1 MKKLISIF
9 GLILLINLVAAQV
22 SKKGN
27 LADLGIFDK
36 CLKTTNE
43 KPKFIKRT
51 RTVAQQ
57 SKTVN
62 VATAGTLNNLLTS
75 DEKSTISN
83 LTITGNIDARDFRI
97 MRDSMANL
105 KALDISA
112 VTIVSYTGYD
122 GTGYSGSTYP
132 ANEIP
137 ENAFYASGFGPGNL
151 NYGLASIVLPTS
163 LTSIGRMAFT
173 FCSSLT
179 SVSISASV
187 TQIGLVA
194 FVGCSATINVD
205 QANPD
210 YSSVEGVLFDKAM
223 TTLIQCPLSIT
234 GNYDLPSTVDSIA
247 VYGFCFCD
255 KLSSINIPSSV
266 VSIGIYAFTSCSGI
280 INVAANNPNY
290 TSQEGVLFNKSLKT
304 LIQCPTSKSGSY
316 IIPSLV
322 DTLGENS
329 FYNCSLMTAV
339 TMPSSV
345 SYISDLSFY
354 NCSGLTSITVNSLPV
369 SLGSTYNVFYN
380 VNQSTCILNVPYGTK
395 PLYQSASGWSS
406 FSNIVEN
413 THGFILETNKLILS
427 SFAGSNAK
435 MKISSNDPWAVS
447 SNQSWLKVIPE
458 NGSGSDTIS
467 VTAEA
472 NSSTDN
478 RTGIVTVSADGSQS
492 QTIEVTQSGI
502 PRTLNITAGGLSAS
516 MTATE
521 LSSVINLK
529 LSGTIDARDFKT
541 MRDRMPKLTFLDLS
555 EVSIAAYNGS
565 EGTASWITVYPANK
579 IPEYAFSQGNIH
591 QNYSLATVKLPST
604 ITVIGDYAFYLSGA
618 LTDIVIPNTVTNIG
632 NTAFGYCNA
641 LVNVTLPTNLSSI
654 GNSTFMGCGFSGI
667 LIPNSVKTIGTNGFG
682 SCKNL
687 KSVDIPNSVTSISN
701 SAFENCI
708 TLTELTIGN
717 SVKTIDNSAFR
728 ACTSLANVF
737 IPNSVT
743 TLSGF
748 AFATCSNLKTVHLSD
763 SLVSIGYY
771 CFYQCPKLTD
781 IIIPSSV
788 TTIGYWAFNSCTGLK
803 SITVNSDIPLDVSSS
818 GSVFTGVD
826 MTICILNV
834 PFGAKSAYA
843 SANQW
848 KDFSNIVEN
857 SQGFA
862 LDLYSV
868 KLSYTEGSIS
878 KVKVSSNNQWMV
890 SSDQSWLKV
899 SPTTGTGNDSIT
911 LSADVNSSILSR
923 RATVTV
929 TATGVNSKTINVEQL
944 AAPKIINLT
953 AGGLAAALTS
963 AELSTISNMILTGT
977 IDARD
982 FKTMR
987 DNMPQ
992 LAYLDISAVNIVA
1005 YTGNSGTIGTY
1016 TNTYLANEI
1025 PQRAFSTTYAGKL
1038 SLISVLLPTSVISIG
1053 NFAFQFCSGLTTLA
1067 IPETVTAIGYYAF
1080 ESCSSLNDI
1089 TMPASLIKIE
1099 SYTFSK
1105 CSKLKTI
1112 KIPELVTTI
1121 SFDAFESCTALT
1133 NVTILNSVTYIDM
1146 NAFQNCSSLKEII
1159 IPNSVITLGSD
1170 VFANCSQLTNVT
1182 LSNSMP
1188 VIASSTFSNCTELV
1202 TINIPNAVKIIDRGA
1217 FRGCTKLETVNF
1229 GIAVQKLNYGVFQ
1242 SCTSLKQITIPN
1254 TVTFIDNSVFMNC
1267 TTLTDITIPNSV
1279 TSIGSDAFNGCKAL
1293 KEISIP
1299 NSISKLSLQTFANCS
1314 GLKKVTLGDSLT
1326 SIESSAFYYCISL
1339 DSITLPGSLTT
1350 IGSSAFENCRGLKK
1364 VSFGNSLNS
1373 IGSGGFMS
1381 CFALNNITLPFSLK
1395 SIGSEA
1401 FESCS
1406 SLTEI
1411 ILPNAVSTLG
1421 EAAFR
1426 SCENLVKV
1434 VNSNSVV
1441 HIPSMTFSGCTKL
1454 ANISIGSSVV
1464 SIGELAFDYCVSLDN
1479 LTLSASLQ
1487 IINGYAFRYCS
1498 SLDTISIPG
1507 SVTSIGTSA
1516 FESCTNLK
1524 AIYVN
1529 RMIPVDISNNM
1540 NVFNEVDRTNCILH
1554 VPHQTK
1560 SLYATANQ
1568 WKEFVNIVE
1577 NPYGLVLD
1585 TDSLNLSVNAGS
1597 SAKVNIISNT
1607 SWTASSDQS
1616 WLIVTPN
1623 SGSGTDSVIL
1633 TAEANSLL
1641 STRTAILTVQASG
1654 IETQYVTITQDAATK
1669 TVAVTAGG
1677 LNSALTH
1684 DEHTVLNRLTIT
1696 GTLDARDFKF
1706 MRDSIPNLTYLD
1718 ISQTTINAYTGSNGT
1733 VGSYTINYPAA
1744 TIPQN
1749 AFDNGYYSSKIAL
1762 KSIILPNSISSIGT
1776 YAFQYCF
1783 KLDSIAIPNSVTSIG
1798 DFAFDYCNN
1807 LKSVKLS
1814 NSLTTIGR
1822 VFSNCSSLTKIVIPN
1837 SVTSLTGSTF
1847 SYCSRLKDVS
1857 FSNSL
1862 TSIGSNAFNNC
1873 TGITDISIPNSVTLI
1888 DSYAFMNCTG
1898 LTNLIIGS
1906 KVNTIGMSAFSNCSS
1921 LAGLVLPKSLQT
1933 IGDYAFQACNLLPV
1947 VTIPENV
1954 GSIGSYAFS
1963 CSGLKSILS
1972 ANPTPLVMSTYGVF
1986 SAVNKSTC
1994 TLYVPTGSKS
2004 LYQNTAQW
2012 KDFSNISEEFG
2023 FMLSNDTVRILS
2035 GESITINIPTTKTF
2049 TAVSDQPWLKTSTV
2063 AGINNTQIVL
2073 AGDVNPDLF
2082 LRTALVKFSFEN
2094 GPSQIITVIQS
2105 GTPKTVT
2112 VSSGGLQTSLTKQE
2126 LLTVS
2131 NLILT
2136 GTIDARDFRVM
2147 RDSMPQLADIDM
2159 KDVSIT
2165 AYSGSEGTNSSISS
2179 YPANA
2184 TPINAFY
2191 KTYSGVGKTT
2201 LASVILPT
2209 NITSIGQ
2216 SSFAYAIGLSS
2227 IVIPDQV
2234 TLIGMTAFAYCG
2246 LKELTI
2252 GSSVTNIGFEAF
2264 LACNKLAGV
2273 AIPNAVK
2280 TIEAEAFSSCRDL
2293 KWVTFPDG
2301 LTTINSK
2308 AFMFC
2313 ISLDS
2318 VNLPNTI
2325 TTFGPD
2331 IFGFCY
2337 ALKKANIPNTI
2348 SELKS
2353 GTFYSCTS
2361 LKEISIPASVT
2372 KIGNRALGKCTVFT
2386 TINIPATVTGIE
2398 YGAFEFCTGL
2408 TSVYAYQIT
2417 PIDLSA
2423 SYYATVFNNVNKTNC
2438 KLYVPIG
2445 TKALYAAAVE
2455 WKDFTNIIE
2464 MTTAVPTLSESNIK
2478 IYPNPATDKF
2488 SISGLD
2494 ETAQLTIT
2502 DLSGKVL
2509 VCKQIAGKNTVSVME
2524 LPKGIYIVRIIT
2536 ANGTFE
2542 RKLEKK

>member
-1 MKKLISIF
+1 
-9 GLILLINLVAAQV
+9 
-22 SKKGN
+22 
-27 LADLGIFDK
+27 
-36 CLKTTNE
+36 
-43 KPKFIKRT
+43 
-51 RTVAQQ
+51 
-57 SKTVN
+57 
-62 VATAGTLNNLLTS
+62 
-75 DEKSTISN
+75 
-83 LTITGNIDARDFRI
+83 
-97 MRDSMANL
+97 
-105 KALDISA
+105 
-112 VTIVSYTGYD
+112 
-122 GTGYSGSTYP
+122 
-132 ANEIP
+132 
-137 ENAFYASGFGPGNL
+137 
-151 NYGLASIVLPTS
+151 
-163 LTSIGRMAFT
+163 
-173 FCSSLT
+173 
-179 SVSISASV
+179 
-187 TQIGLVA
+187 
-194 FVGCSATINVD
+194 
-205 QANPD
+205 
-210 YSSVEGVLFDKAM
+210 
-223 TTLIQCPLSIT
+223 
-234 GNYDLPSTVDSIA
+234 
-247 VYGFCFCD
+247 
-255 KLSSINIPSSV
+255 
-266 VSIGIYAFTSCSGI
+266 
-280 INVAANNPNY
+280 
-290 TSQEGVLFNKSLKT
+290 
-304 LIQCPTSKSGSY
+304 
-316 IIPSLV
+316 
-322 DTLGENS
+322 
-329 FYNCSLMTAV
+329 
-339 TMPSSV
+339 
-345 SYISDLSFY
+345 
-354 NCSGLTSITVNSLPV
+354 
-369 SLGSTYNVFYN
+369 
-380 VNQSTCILNVPYGTK
+380 
-395 PLYQSASGWSS
+395 
-406 FSNIVEN
+406 
-413 THGFILETNKLILS
+413 
-427 SFAGSNAK
+427 
-435 MKISSNDPWAVS
+435 
-447 SNQSWLKVIPE
+447 
-458 NGSGSDTIS
+458 
-467 VTAEA
+467 
-472 NSSTDN
+472 
-478 RTGIVTVSADGSQS
+478 
-492 QTIEVTQSGI
+492 
-502 PRTLNITAGGLSAS
+502 
-516 MTATE
+516 
-521 LSSVINLK
+521 
-529 LSGTIDARDFKT
+529 
-541 MRDRMPKLTFLDLS
+541 
-555 EVSIAAYNGS
+555 
-565 EGTASWITVYPANK
+565 
-579 IPEYAFSQGNIH
+579 
-591 QNYSLATVKLPST
+591 
-604 ITVIGDYAFYLSGA
+604 
-618 LTDIVIPNTVTNIG
+618 
-632 NTAFGYCNA
+632 
-641 LVNVTLPTNLSSI
+641 
-654 GNSTFMGCGFSGI
+654 
-667 LIPNSVKTIGTNGFG
+667 
-682 SCKNL
+682 
-687 KSVDIPNSVTSISN
+687 
-701 SAFENCI
+701 
-708 TLTELTIGN
+708 
-717 SVKTIDNSAFR
+717 
-728 ACTSLANVF
+728 
-737 IPNSVT
+737 
-743 TLSGF
+743 
-748 AFATCSNLKTVHLSD
+748 
-763 SLVSIGYY
+763 
-771 CFYQCPKLTD
+771 
-781 IIIPSSV
+781 
-788 TTIGYWAFNSCTGLK
+788 
-803 SITVNSDIPLDVSSS
+803 
-818 GSVFTGVD
+818 
-826 MTICILNV
+826 
-834 PFGAKSAYA
+834 
-843 SANQW
+843 
-848 KDFSNIVEN
+848 
-857 SQGFA
+857 
-862 LDLYSV
+862 
-868 KLSYTEGSIS
+868 
-878 KVKVSSNNQWMV
+878 
-890 SSDQSWLKV
+890 
-899 SPTTGTGNDSIT
+899 
-911 LSADVNSSILSR
+911 
-923 RATVTV
+923 
-929 TATGVNSKTINVEQL
+929 
-944 AAPKIINLT
+944 
-953 AGGLAAALTS
+953 
-963 AELSTISNMILTGT
+963 
-977 IDARD
+977 
-982 FKTMR
+982 
-987 DNMPQ
+987 
-992 LAYLDISAVNIVA
+992 
-1005 YTGNSGTIGTY
+1005 
-1016 TNTYLANEI
+1016 
-1025 PQRAFSTTYAGKL
+1025 
-1038 SLISVLLPTSVISIG
+1038 
-1053 NFAFQFCSGLTTLA
+1053 
-1067 IPETVTAIGYYAF
+1067 
-1080 ESCSSLNDI
+1080 
-1089 TMPASLIKIE
+1089 
-1099 SYTFSK
+1099 
-1105 CSKLKTI
+1105 
-1112 KIPELVTTI
+1112 
-1121 SFDAFESCTALT
+1121 
-1133 NVTILNSVTYIDM
+1133 
-1146 NAFQNCSSLKEII
+1146 
-1159 IPNSVITLGSD
+1159 
-1170 VFANCSQLTNVT
+1170 
-1182 LSNSMP
+1182 
-1188 VIASSTFSNCTELV
+1188 
-1202 TINIPNAVKIIDRGA
+1202 
-1217 FRGCTKLETVNF
+1217 
-1229 GIAVQKLNYGVFQ
+1229 
-1242 SCTSLKQITIPN
+1242 
-1254 TVTFIDNSVFMNC
+1254 
-1267 TTLTDITIPNSV
+1267 
-1279 TSIGSDAFNGCKAL
+1279 
-1293 KEISIP
+1293 
-1299 NSISKLSLQTFANCS
+1299 
-1314 GLKKVTLGDSLT
+1314 
-1326 SIESSAFYYCISL
+1326 
-1339 DSITLPGSLTT
+1339 
-1350 IGSSAFENCRGLKK
+1350 
-1364 VSFGNSLNS
+1364 
-1373 IGSGGFMS
+1373 
-1381 CFALNNITLPFSLK
+1381 
-1395 SIGSEA
+1395 
-1401 FESCS
+1401 
-1406 SLTEI
+1406 
-1411 ILPNAVSTLG
+1411 
-1421 EAAFR
+1421 
-1426 SCENLVKV
+1426 
-1434 VNSNSVV
+1434 
-1441 HIPSMTFSGCTKL
+1441 
-1454 ANISIGSSVV
+1454 
-1464 SIGELAFDYCVSLDN
+1464 
-1479 LTLSASLQ
+1479 
-1487 IINGYAFRYCS
+1487 
-1498 SLDTISIPG
+1498 
-1507 SVTSIGTSA
+1507 
-1516 FESCTNLK
+1516 
-1524 AIYVN
+1524 
-1529 RMIPVDISNNM
+1529 
-1540 NVFNEVDRTNCILH
+1540 
-1554 VPHQTK
+1554 
-1560 SLYATANQ
+1560 
-1568 WKEFVNIVE
+1568 
-1577 NPYGLVLD
+1577 
-1585 TDSLNLSVNAGS
+1585 
-1597 SAKVNIISNT
+1597 
-1607 SWTASSDQS
+1607 
-1616 WLIVTPN
+1616 
-1623 SGSGTDSVIL
+1623 
-1633 TAEANSLL
+1633 
-1641 STRTAILTVQASG
+1641 
-1654 IETQYVTITQDAATK
+1654 
-1669 TVAVTAGG
+1669 
-1677 LNSALTH
+1677 
-1684 DEHTVLNRLTIT
+1684 
-1696 GTLDARDFKF
+1696 DFKF

-1906 KVNTIGMSAFSNCSS
+1906 KVNTIGMSAFLNCSS

>member
-1 MKKLISIF
+1 S
-9 GLILLINLVAAQV
+9 
-22 SKKGN
+22 
-27 LADLGIFDK
+27 
-36 CLKTTNE
+36 
-43 KPKFIKRT
+43 
-51 RTVAQQ
+51 
-57 SKTVN
+57 
-62 VATAGTLNNLLTS
+62 
-75 DEKSTISN
+75 
-83 LTITGNIDARDFRI
+83 
-97 MRDSMANL
+97 
-105 KALDISA
+105 
-112 VTIVSYTGYD
+112 
-122 GTGYSGSTYP
+122 GTGS
-132 ANEIP
+132 N
-137 ENAFYASGFGPGNL
+137 
-151 NYGLASIVLPTS
+151 SI
-163 LTSIGRMAFT
+163 
-173 FCSSLT
+173 
-179 SVSISASV
+179 
-187 TQIGLVA
+187 
-194 FVGCSATINVD
+194 
-205 QANPD
+205 
-210 YSSVEGVLFDKAM
+210 
-223 TTLIQCPLSIT
+223 
-234 GNYDLPSTVDSIA
+234 
-247 VYGFCFCD
+247 
-255 KLSSINIPSSV
+255 
-266 VSIGIYAFTSCSGI
+266 
-280 INVAANNPNY
+280 
-290 TSQEGVLFNKSLKT
+290 
-304 LIQCPTSKSGSY
+304 
-316 IIPSLV
+316 
-322 DTLGENS
+322 
-329 FYNCSLMTAV
+329 
-339 TMPSSV
+339 
-345 SYISDLSFY
+345 
-354 NCSGLTSITVNSLPV
+354 
-369 SLGSTYNVFYN
+369 
-380 VNQSTCILNVPYGTK
+380 
-395 PLYQSASGWSS
+395 
-406 FSNIVEN
+406 
-413 THGFILETNKLILS
+413 ILS
-427 SFAGSNAK
+427 
-435 MKISSNDPWAVS
+435 
-447 SNQSWLKVIPE
+447 
-458 NGSGSDTIS
+458 
-467 VTAEA
+467 
-472 NSSTDN
+472 
-478 RTGIVTVSADGSQS
+478 
-492 QTIEVTQSGI
+492 
-502 PRTLNITAGGLSAS
+502 
-516 MTATE
+516 
-521 LSSVINLK
+521 
-529 LSGTIDARDFKT
+529 
-541 MRDRMPKLTFLDLS
+541 
-555 EVSIAAYNGS
+555 
-565 EGTASWITVYPANK
+565 
-579 IPEYAFSQGNIH
+579 
-591 QNYSLATVKLPST
+591 
-604 ITVIGDYAFYLSGA
+604 
-618 LTDIVIPNTVTNIG
+618 
-632 NTAFGYCNA
+632 
-641 LVNVTLPTNLSSI
+641 
-654 GNSTFMGCGFSGI
+654 
-667 LIPNSVKTIGTNGFG
+667 
-682 SCKNL
+682 
-687 KSVDIPNSVTSISN
+687 
-701 SAFENCI
+701 
-708 TLTELTIGN
+708 
-717 SVKTIDNSAFR
+717 
-728 ACTSLANVF
+728 
-737 IPNSVT
+737 
-743 TLSGF
+743 
-748 AFATCSNLKTVHLSD
+748 
-763 SLVSIGYY
+763 
-771 CFYQCPKLTD
+771 
-781 IIIPSSV
+781 
-788 TTIGYWAFNSCTGLK
+788 
-803 SITVNSDIPLDVSSS
+803 
-818 GSVFTGVD
+818 
-826 MTICILNV
+826 
-834 PFGAKSAYA
+834 
-843 SANQW
+843 
-848 KDFSNIVEN
+848 
-857 SQGFA
+857 
-862 LDLYSV
+862 
-868 KLSYTEGSIS
+868 
-878 KVKVSSNNQWMV
+878 
-890 SSDQSWLKV
+890 
-899 SPTTGTGNDSIT
+899 
-911 LSADVNSSILSR
+911 
-923 RATVTV
+923 
-929 TATGVNSKTINVEQL
+929 
-944 AAPKIINLT
+944 
-953 AGGLAAALTS
+953 
-963 AELSTISNMILTGT
+963 
-977 IDARD
+977 
-982 FKTMR
+982 
-987 DNMPQ
+987 
-992 LAYLDISAVNIVA
+992 
-1005 YTGNSGTIGTY
+1005 
-1016 TNTYLANEI
+1016 
-1025 PQRAFSTTYAGKL
+1025 
-1038 SLISVLLPTSVISIG
+1038 
-1053 NFAFQFCSGLTTLA
+1053 
-1067 IPETVTAIGYYAF
+1067 
-1080 ESCSSLNDI
+1080 
-1089 TMPASLIKIE
+1089 
-1099 SYTFSK
+1099 
-1105 CSKLKTI
+1105 
-1112 KIPELVTTI
+1112 
-1121 SFDAFESCTALT
+1121 
-1133 NVTILNSVTYIDM
+1133 
-1146 NAFQNCSSLKEII
+1146 
-1159 IPNSVITLGSD
+1159 
-1170 VFANCSQLTNVT
+1170 
-1182 LSNSMP
+1182 
-1188 VIASSTFSNCTELV
+1188 
-1202 TINIPNAVKIIDRGA
+1202 
-1217 FRGCTKLETVNF
+1217 
-1229 GIAVQKLNYGVFQ
+1229 
-1242 SCTSLKQITIPN
+1242 
-1254 TVTFIDNSVFMNC
+1254 
-1267 TTLTDITIPNSV
+1267 
-1279 TSIGSDAFNGCKAL
+1279 
-1293 KEISIP
+1293 
-1299 NSISKLSLQTFANCS
+1299 
-1314 GLKKVTLGDSLT
+1314 
-1326 SIESSAFYYCISL
+1326 
-1339 DSITLPGSLTT
+1339 
-1350 IGSSAFENCRGLKK
+1350 
-1364 VSFGNSLNS
+1364 
-1373 IGSGGFMS
+1373 
-1381 CFALNNITLPFSLK
+1381 
-1395 SIGSEA
+1395 
-1401 FESCS
+1401 
-1406 SLTEI
+1406 
-1411 ILPNAVSTLG
+1411 
-1421 EAAFR
+1421 
-1426 SCENLVKV
+1426 
-1434 VNSNSVV
+1434 
-1441 HIPSMTFSGCTKL
+1441 
-1454 ANISIGSSVV
+1454 
-1464 SIGELAFDYCVSLDN
+1464 
-1479 LTLSASLQ
+1479 
-1487 IINGYAFRYCS
+1487 
-1498 SLDTISIPG
+1498 
-1507 SVTSIGTSA
+1507 
-1516 FESCTNLK
+1516 
-1524 AIYVN
+1524 
-1529 RMIPVDISNNM
+1529 
-1540 NVFNEVDRTNCILH
+1540 
-1554 VPHQTK
+1554 
-1560 SLYATANQ
+1560 
-1568 WKEFVNIVE
+1568 
-1577 NPYGLVLD
+1577 
-1585 TDSLNLSVNAGS
+1585 
-1597 SAKVNIISNT
+1597 
-1607 SWTASSDQS
+1607 
-1616 WLIVTPN
+1616 
-1623 SGSGTDSVIL
+1623 
-1633 TAEANSLL
+1633 AEANSLL
-1641 STRTAILTVQASG
+1641 SIRKALVTVQASG
-1654 IETQYVTITQDAATK
+1654 IEPQYVTVSQDAATK
-1669 TVAVTAGG
+1669 TVTISAGG
-1677 LNSALTH
+1677 LSSALTH
-1684 DEHTVLNRLTIT
+1684 DEHSVLNRLTIT
-1696 GTLDARDFKF
+1696 GTLDASDFKF

-1733 VGSYTINYPAA
+1733 VGSYTISYPAA